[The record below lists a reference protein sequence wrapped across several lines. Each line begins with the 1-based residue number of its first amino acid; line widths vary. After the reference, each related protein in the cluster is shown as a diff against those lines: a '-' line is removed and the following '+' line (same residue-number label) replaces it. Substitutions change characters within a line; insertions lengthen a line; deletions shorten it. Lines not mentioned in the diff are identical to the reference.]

1 MSEENECESISEERK
16 GNANMENDDYESFNS
31 NDNEFGNVWTYRSI
45 DEEQKAIIEKMEKL
59 SEENA
64 EMKEEKLE
72 EKIGMNKKRIQ
83 MKKKVNILKL
93 KTMRNFH
100 MI

>member
-72 EKIGMNKKRIQ
+72 EKNGVNKEKDSNEKESVI
-83 MKKKVNILKL
+83 
-93 KTMRNFH
+93 
-100 MI
+100 